1 MGRFRRGARLGA
13 VVVTLSLFALPTTA
27 ARAAAP
33 LCAYD
38 TAARVLTVT
47 AITSVVT
54 IEAGGIWLVVN
65 DTNCALL
72 AEVNT
77 VNVNM
82 GGFANTV
89 LIFDLAGGPFGPG
102 FTDEGNGSSEI
113 EFDVTGFGSG
123 SALTV
128 LGSGGADGV
137 AVGQRLNAMTGLI
150 VDQFNLNSIAD
161 GATKDTDVTVHGSP
175 GGIRLEGKGGNDVLS
190 GAGTGV
196 IGARAYP
203 KKIIFDDGSG
213 GDDVLGGSGDD
224 LLLIDVGAK
233 DQGDDYAG
241 GAGTDTVLLN
251 SSLSGSSP
259 YINLNDVSDDGLG
272 CPNTIRCE
280 ADNYAS
286 DIELILG
293 SHLPERIV
301 GGPGSQE
308 ISGGGGDDEIDG
320 GGGDDHISGGIGA
333 DSLKGGPGDDTLIGG
348 HGPDVIN
355 GGGGIDTVDYSAAN
369 DSVSVNLNAVADDG
383 MNAEGDYIATNVERA
398 VGSSHDDE
406 FLGTAADNVFRGRDG
421 NDLFYG
427 KRGDDEL
434 YGGKGD
440 DHFWGGK
447 GNDLCAQGPGT
458 GPKKSCER

>member
-1 MGRFRRGARLGA
+1 MGRFRRGARMGA
-13 VVVTLSLFALPTTA
+13 VIITFSLFGPPMTA
-27 ARAAAP
+27 ARAGAP

-38 TAARVLTVT
+38 TAARVLTVN

-65 DTNCALL
+65 DVNCALL

-82 GGFANTV
+82 GGFVNTILV
-89 LIFDLAGGPFGPG
+89 FDLANGPLGPG

-128 LGSGGADGV
+128 LGSGVADGV
-137 AVGQRLNAMTGLI
+137 AVGQRLNGMTGLI

-190 GAGTGV
+190 GAGTGG

-203 KKIIFDDGSG
+203 TKIIFDDGSG
-213 GDDVLGGSGDD
+213 GDDVSGGSGDD
-224 LLLIDVGAK
+224 LLLIDPGAK
-233 DQGDDYAG
+233 DQGDHYVG
-241 GAGTDTVLLN
+241 GAGTDTVSLD
-251 SSLSGSSP
+251 SSLSGLSP
-259 YINLNDVSDDGLG
+259 YINLNDLSDDGLG
-272 CPNTIRCE
+272 CPNTFQCE

-286 DIELILG
+286 DIERVLG
-293 SHLPERIV
+293 SHLGERIV

-308 ISGGGGDDEIDG
+308 LLGLAGADEISGGGAA
-320 GGGDDHISGGIGA
+320 DHIDGGIGA
-333 DSLKGGPGDDTLIGG
+333 DTLKGGPGSDTLIGG

-355 GGGGIDTVDYSAAN
+355 GGGGIDTVDYSSATEG
-369 DSVSVNLNAVADDG
+369 VSVNLNGVADDG
-383 MNAEGDYIATNVERA
+383 MNGEGDHIATNVEHA

-406 FLGTAADNVFRGRDG
+406 FLGTAADNVFWGRDG

-434 YGGKGD
+434 YGRKGD

-458 GPKKSCER
+458 GTKTSCER